1 MSSTI
6 QKNIMTLQVVWYCA
20 YEYTNTNWEDQL
32 TKFNNTVITYDAI
45 GNPVTIG
52 DTHLTW
58 INGRQLNKYQ
68 DSNYTIDYKYNDN
81 GIRTKK

>member
-1 MSSTI
+1 
-6 QKNIMTLQVVWYCA
+6 MTLQVVWYCA